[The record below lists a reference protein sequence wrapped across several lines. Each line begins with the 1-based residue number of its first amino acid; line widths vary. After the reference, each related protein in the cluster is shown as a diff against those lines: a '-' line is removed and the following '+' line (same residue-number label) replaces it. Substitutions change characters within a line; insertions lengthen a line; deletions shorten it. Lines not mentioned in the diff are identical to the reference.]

1 MQYSFSEVSKE
12 DQGVHD
18 MNVIFVA
25 LLCLISM
32 GWTAIPA
39 SGASISCDEH
49 IVVTGGVSLWEWEK
63 SKPQPHDHWW
73 LNFIRASRLR
83 IEQLQQEYGADARI
97 TWLVFAPSYRRREVQ
112 EKKNLFSVIDSIPAR
127 YGVKLIYFDDADQF
141 CAYLDRGEDRTRCK
155 IASLDYFGHSN
166 QDCIMFDYS
175 NEVGSASKVWLHQ
188 SELKRKLRR
197 GIFTRHALIKSWGC
211 YQGQSFARF
220 WDQATGAKMVGAVG
234 RTQYMTEQL
243 PVLSSPGGKWVR
255 K

>member
-1 MQYSFSEVSKE
+1 MKL
-12 DQGVHD
+12 GW
-18 MNVIFVA
+18 VA
-25 LLCLISM
+25 LWSLTLA
-32 GWTAIPA
+32 GLTAIPA

-49 IVVTGGVSLWEWEK
+49 VVVTGGVSLWEWEK
-63 SKPQPHDHWW
+63 DKPQPHDHWW
-73 LNFIRASRLR
+73 LNFIRASRIR

-97 TWLVFAPSYRRREVQ
+97 TWLVFAPSYRRRELQ
-112 EKKNLFSVIDSIPAR
+112 EKKNLFSVIDSIPAK
-127 YGVKLIYFDDADQF
+127 YGVKLIYFDNADQF
-141 CAYLDRGEDRTRCK
+141 CEYLDRGEDRARCK

-188 SELKRKLRR
+188 SELKSKLRR

-211 YQGQSFARF
+211 YQGQSFASF
-220 WDQATGAKMVGAVG
+220 WDRATGAKMTGAVG

-243 PVLSSPGGKWVR
+243 PVLSSPGGRWVL